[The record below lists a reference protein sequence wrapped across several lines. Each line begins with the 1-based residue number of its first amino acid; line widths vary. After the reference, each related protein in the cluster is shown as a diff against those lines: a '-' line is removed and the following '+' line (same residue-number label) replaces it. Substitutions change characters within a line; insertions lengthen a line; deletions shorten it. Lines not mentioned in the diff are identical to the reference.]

1 MIMRVNSP
9 EALSPGTPPAPRPSM
24 DRPHLHIGVMTVH
37 SPRADVQALQ
47 ALARRATED
56 ITSALEHA
64 TDAVWTFHDEM
75 PAGLPDDDARPAAD
89 FLNDASLRMVEQQY
103 DAMLVFTSVPVVSRR
118 ERIVPG
124 LASEPARMAVVS
136 ARRLQSSRRG
146 EEPYAL
152 DSDAVRWNAATLALH
167 LIGHVLGLEHA
178 TAGKADGTRTNDV
191 VMALFSADPGR
202 RGLPAFSEESK
213 RRLPALAAQF
223 PERVDLDEGTWS
235 ELVFHVTSTLRH
247 PRKALV
253 PVLRSWAP
261 FLPLHLPRL
270 ATAAL
275 APALILVFTAEIWDA
290 GFHMTSREVWSFAV
304 ASILL
309 SAIYLLMAQKLFLPH
324 KERRYHTEHLAV
336 VNVGIF
342 FAVLTAAA
350 GLFAMLM
357 ILMLG
362 VQIFIF
368 PPDLIREWPSLELES
383 ITIEFADQLRI
394 AALISTIGV
403 LTGALGGG
411 LESRDVIRH
420 LALFRSSP

>member
-1 MIMRVNSP
+1 MN
-9 EALSPGTPPAPRPSM
+9 
-24 DRPHLHIGVMTVH
+24 RPHIHIGVMTVP
-37 SPRADVQALQ
+37 SPRADEGALH
-47 ALARRATED
+47 ALASRATDD
-56 ITSALEHA
+56 ITSALEAA
-64 TDAVWTFHDEM
+64 TDATWTFHLEM
-75 PAGLPDDDARPAAD
+75 PGGLPDDDARPAAD

-103 DAMLVFTSVPVVSRR
+103 DAMLVFTSVPIISRR

-124 LASEPARMAVVS
+124 LASEAARVAVLS
-136 ARRLQSSRRG
+136 ARRLQASARG
-146 EEPYAL
+146 EPPHEL
-152 DSDAVRWNAATLALH
+152 DSAAVRWNAAALLLH
-167 LIGHVLGLEHA
+167 LVGHMLGLEHA
-178 TAGKADGTRTNDV
+178 KGADDDGAASGDV
-191 VMALFSADPGR
+191 VMAPFEEDPER
-202 RGLPAFSEESK
+202 RGLPRFSDDSE
-213 RRLPALAAQF
+213 RRLPALAARF
-223 PERVDLDEGTWS
+223 PERVDRDEGTWS
-235 ELVFHVTSTLRH
+235 ELVFHVTSALSH
-247 PRKALV
+247 PRHAVV

-261 FLPLHLPRL
+261 FLPLRLPRL

-309 SAIYLLMAQKLFLPH
+309 SAAYLLMAQKLFLPH

-357 ILMLG
+357 VLMLG
-362 VQIFIF
+362 VQMFIF
-368 PPDLIREWPSLELES
+368 PPDLIREWPSLELEHVV
-383 ITIEFADQLRI
+383 IEFADQLRI

-411 LESRDVIRH
+411 LESRRVIRH
-420 LALFRSSP
+420 LALFRSKP

>member
-1 MIMRVNSP
+1 
-9 EALSPGTPPAPRPSM
+9 
-24 DRPHLHIGVMTVH
+24 
-37 SPRADVQALQ
+37 
-47 ALARRATED
+47 
-56 ITSALEHA
+56 
-64 TDAVWTFHDEM
+64 
-75 PAGLPDDDARPAAD
+75 
-89 FLNDASLRMVEQQY
+89 VEQQY
-103 DAMLVFTSVPVVSRR
+103 DAMVVFTSVPIVSRS

-124 LASEPARMAVVS
+124 LASEPARIAVLS
-136 ARRLQSSRRG
+136 ARRLQGSQRG
-146 EEPYAL
+146 KPPHAL
-152 DSDAVRWNAATLALH
+152 DSETVRWNAAALLLH

-178 TAGKADGTRTNDV
+178 KDRSVNGVGSGDV
-191 VMALFSADPGR
+191 VMAPFSADSER
-202 RGLPAFSEESK
+202 RSLPAFSEDSN
-213 RRLPALAAQF
+213 RRLPALAARF

-235 ELVFHVTSTLRH
+235 ELVFHVTSALRH
-247 PRKALV
+247 PREALV

-290 GFHMTSREVWSFAV
+290 GFHMTSVEVWRFAV
-304 ASILL
+304 ASIVLAAL
-309 SAIYLLMAQKLFLPH
+309 YLLMAQKLFLPH

-357 ILMLG
+357 LLMLG
-362 VQIFIF
+362 VQMFIF

-383 ITIEFADQLRI
+383 TMIEFADQLRI

-420 LALFRSSP
+420 LALFRSDP